1 MDSPHRPLKIFSDD
15 LADAPPPER
24 SSAQAVVF
32 ADPDLSPAELPEWWH
47 TDEAPPAAAAQFQV
61 EQSAAGR
68 DSLRIEWDGRAD
80 PGPAPG
86 DAEDLDAADDYARR
100 VAHARFARRVLER
113 DPHAWVEV
121 LVSYRDRIRL
131 PVDVPFR
138 VSVEPDLSIRL
149 ALELPAPPAVPP
161 LRRDTADQQRTRY
174 AELCCWIAL
183 TFAADVFRLLPPA
196 ADSVYVTAYRSETN
210 AATGHARCAILLR
223 LATDRLSAE
232 DVDLAHVSATAAF
245 ADLGGALQ
253 LHGGELVPL
262 AFEDDAERIG

>member
-1 MDSPHRPLKIFSDD
+1 MDSPHRPLKTFPAEA
-15 LADAPPPER
+15 ADAPPPER

-32 ADPDLSPAELPEWWH
+32 ADPELSAAEMPEWWR
-47 TDEAPPAAAAQFQV
+47 TDEAPPAPAARFQV

-80 PGPAPG
+80 PGPAPA

-161 LRRDTADQQRTRY
+161 LPRGTVEEQRTRY

-183 TFAADVFRLLPPA
+183 TFAADVFRLLPLT
-196 ADSVYVTAYRSETN
+196 ADSVYVTAYRRETN
-210 AATGHARCAILLR
+210 PATGDPRCGILLR
-223 LATDRLSAE
+223 LATDRQSVE
-232 DVDLAHVSATAAF
+232 DADLAHASATAAF

-253 LHGGELVPL
+253 LQRGELVPL